1 MELDKIKKFLELA
14 RKENVAELD
23 YQSNDIK
30 IRVSF
35 KQRSTEIHLPSNNPI
50 SVSDSQ
56 RKDQKFSKVDSGP
69 APAEDLNLILV
80 KAPFVGTYY
89 SSAGP
94 GEPPYIKVGDKVK
107 TGQTLCILEAMKIM
121 NEIECEQSGQIVEIC
136 VENENYVEYGQILFK
151 IKP

>member
-56 RKDQKFSKVDSGP
+56 KKEQKFCVYNIYFLINKDNKKL
-69 APAEDLNLILV
+69 EILKLRDDLDY
-80 KAPFVGTYY
+80 F
-89 SSAGP
+89 
-94 GEPPYIKVGDKVK
+94 PYLMSTKS
-107 TGQTLCILEAMKIM
+107 MP
-121 NEIECEQSGQIVEIC
+121 IVI
-136 VENENYVEYGQILFK
+136 N
-151 IKP
+151 

>member
-35 KQRSTEIHLPSNNPI
+35 KQRSSEIHLPSLQSSVPDSTKNAAKFIKNDSSSINP
-50 SVSDSQ
+50 V
-56 RKDQKFSKVDSGP
+56 
-69 APAEDLNLILV
+69 EDPQVLLV

-89 SSAGP
+89 SSGGP
-94 GEPPYIKVGDKVK
+94 GEPPYIKIGDKVK
-107 TGQTLCILEAMKIM
+107 KGQTLCILEAMKIM
-121 NEIECEQSGQIVEIC
+121 NEIECEYSGQIVEIC